1 MKICITRC
9 SFCDIFIFLRKDAAF
24 LSKGRIQVLT
34 ENEDELERRIN
45 IQSGELLAYLVK
57 KKVMTEVD
65 KEMIMV

>member
-1 MKICITRC
+1 MI
-9 SFCDIFIFLRKDAAF
+9 SLYFFRKDVAF
-24 LSKGRIQVLT
+24 LSKDRIQVLT

-57 KKVMTEVD
+57 KKVITEVD